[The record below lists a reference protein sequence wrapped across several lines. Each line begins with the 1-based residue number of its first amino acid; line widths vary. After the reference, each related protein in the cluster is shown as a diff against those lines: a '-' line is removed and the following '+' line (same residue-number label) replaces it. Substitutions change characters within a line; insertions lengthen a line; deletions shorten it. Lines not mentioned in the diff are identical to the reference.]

1 MPFRPKVKN
10 PDFSRLKSTLAQIGI
25 GKGGKDNALYE
36 TLQNLIDWL
45 QDFKGN
51 TEKDILDLNESI
63 NEVNTTVNVVAGTQ
77 TGYPPQLG
85 HTNV

>member
-10 PDFSRLKSTLAQIGI
+10 PDFSRLKSTLAQI
-25 GKGGKDNALYE
+25 KSKDNALYD
-36 TLQNLIDWL
+36 TIHILIDWL

-51 TEKDILDLNESI
+51 TEKDIEDLNNSI
-63 NEVNTTVNVVAGTQ
+63 NEIDTEITIVAGTT

>member
-10 PDFSRLKSTLAQIGI
+10 PDFSRLKSTLAQVRS
-25 GKGGKDNALYE
+25 KDNALYE

-51 TEKDILDLNESI
+51 TEKDIEDLNNSI
-63 NEVNTTVNVVAGTQ
+63 NDVNTEINIVAETS